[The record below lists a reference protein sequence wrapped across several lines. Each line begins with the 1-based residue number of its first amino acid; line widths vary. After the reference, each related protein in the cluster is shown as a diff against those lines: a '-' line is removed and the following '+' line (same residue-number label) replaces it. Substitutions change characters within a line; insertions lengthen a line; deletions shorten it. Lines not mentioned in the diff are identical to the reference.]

1 MAYAE
6 RIEKHLGEYKSNRLG
21 VNEKGVGA
29 NGLTFPHILPK
40 VLFRL
45 NILEGF
51 RSEFWRHYG
60 VPVAD
65 SKKQTRLTQDFRQL
79 DSTQGVAFNLFFPFV
94 HDQETLGVLLS
105 ALGVEPREFDAFS
118 FETAVDVVEGDYF
131 DFHMQSES
139 GGVYVMLRYAED
151 CFGSAE
157 KPSPGQLKKLQEI
170 YAGRLRGKVPDM
182 CLKAEVF
189 FDHYDILRSV
199 SMLDSEGKDH
209 LVLIYP
215 RANDRLEKE
224 VGDVRFMLS
233 ASLGEQVTFIHLEDL
248 VEKILQPS
256 DLIDSRFNAHYGAFA
271 EKYLI
276 G

>member
-1 MAYAE
+1 MVYTE
-6 RIEKHLGEYKSNRLG
+6 QIEKHLGSYKSNRLG
-21 VNEKGVGA
+21 VDEKGVGD
-29 NGLTFPHILPK
+29 NGLMFSHILPK

-45 NILEGF
+45 NILEGY

-60 VPVAD
+60 MPVAD
-65 SKKQTRLTQDFRQL
+65 SKKQTRLTQDFHQL
-79 DSTQGVAFNLFFPFV
+79 DSSQGVAFNLFFPFV
-94 HDQETLGVLLS
+94 HDPESLGVLFS
-105 ALGVEPREFDAFS
+105 AMGLEPRAVDAFS
-118 FETAVDVVEGDYF
+118 FETVVDVVEGDYF

-151 CFGSAE
+151 CFGSVE
-157 KPSPGQLKKLQEI
+157 KPSPGQIKKLQEI
-170 YAGRLRGKVPDM
+170 YAGRLRGNVPDM
-182 CLKAEVF
+182 CLKPEVF

-215 RANDRLEKE
+215 RANDCLERE

-233 ASLGEQVTFIHLEDL
+233 ASLGESVSFIHLEDL
-248 VEKILQPS
+248 IEKILHSS
-256 DLIDSRFNAHYGAFA
+256 DVSDAKFKAHYTAFA

-276 G
+276 K